1 MTAATTE
8 PKTRGRGARVQHVAI
23 DLEPL
28 FASFVDKVWGPLR
41 PSTPLF
47 PGSPGVFRRR
57 WDSLLSALEVPPRY
71 KLTPGSLRGGGAV
84 AAYWKKPVADI
95 QWTSVFRTRL
105 PSPTISRRCRPSRCS
120 RSSLLRPERTFLR
133 LRR

>member
-57 WDSLLSALEVPPRY
+57 WDSLLLLSRFRPA
-71 KLTPGSLRGGGAV
+71 
-84 AAYWKKPVADI
+84 
-95 QWTSVFRTRL
+95 TS
-105 PSPTISRRCRPSRCS
+105 
-120 RSSLLRPERTFLR
+120 
-133 LRR
+133 